1 MFIAVSSVPGAHRVR
16 TSRMPVD
23 GLTDG
28 INEVLELPRISGN
41 EPEGSVGSGGVR
53 SGRRMVK
60 ACLKWLAKHRHSE
73 GESHTS
79 EFSLA
84 GGCRERQN
92 REAGSL
98 VTKGFTHVKQ
108 FGLHPNGQPLQR
120 IVQCDLGQG
129 INSIWAWFC
138 CCLVFCLFVFLF
150 VIRQMRGNVCLG

>member
-1 MFIAVSSVPGAHRVR
+1 MFMVVSSVPGAHRIC

-23 GLTDG
+23 RLTDG
-28 INEVLELPRISGN
+28 INEVLEPPGMSGN

-60 ACLKWLAKHRHSE
+60 ACLKWLAKRRHSE

-84 GGCRERQN
+84 GGCRETQKH
-92 REAGSL
+92 EARSL
-98 VTKGFTHVKQ
+98 VTKGFTHIKQ

-120 IVQCDLGQG
+120 IVQCDLGQV

-138 CCLVFCLFVFLF
+138 CCLVLYLFVCFSF
-150 VIRQMRGNVCLG
+150 CH